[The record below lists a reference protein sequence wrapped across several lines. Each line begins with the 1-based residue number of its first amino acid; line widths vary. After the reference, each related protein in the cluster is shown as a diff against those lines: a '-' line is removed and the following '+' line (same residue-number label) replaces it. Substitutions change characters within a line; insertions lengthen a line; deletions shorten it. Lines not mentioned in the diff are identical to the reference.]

1 MIFEKSYKL
10 HDDIYVYEN
19 FLTEE
24 ENKSCLDVIKGI
36 SEDGWK
42 EHSFNLFRSD
52 NLEALAILR
61 DKVISICPDGM
72 VFSFNLCA
80 NRLEQGATYGEHVDT
95 NTQADI
101 LEASKSYV
109 DGEPFELKEYP
120 RFGLVYYFN
129 DEFTGGEIYYPTLG
143 ISHTPKPGDLV
154 IHSADLLH
162 GVVPVKSGK
171 RYSYTTA
178 FCEKLKVKK

>member
-1 MIFEKSYKL
+1 MLFEKSYQLNKN
-10 HDDIYVYEN
+10 IYIYEN
-19 FLTEE
+19 FLTPE
-24 ENKSCLDVIKGI
+24 ENAYCLNSIKNL
-36 SEDGWK
+36 SDDMWS
-42 EHSFNLFRSD
+42 EHSFNLFRSNNIE
-52 NLEALAILR
+52 NLSVLR
-61 DKVISICPDGM
+61 DKVISICPDQM

-80 NRLEQGATYGEHVDT
+80 NRLEEGATYGEHVDT
-95 NTQADI
+95 NTQVDI
-101 LEASKSYV
+101 LEASKAYI
-109 DGEPFELKEYP
+109 DGDPFELKQYP

-129 DEFTGGEIYYPTLG
+129 NEFTGGEIYYPTIG

-178 FCEKLKVKK
+178 FCENLKVKK